1 MLGKNSQF
9 LIVLMCVLAETVTG
23 TTFTVTTRNDTHD
36 IFPGD
41 GVCVDHHHPDS
52 AFCSLRAAIEEAN
65 ARSGPDTVIIPFDTL
80 PVKLFLGTLHVN
92 DDSTVI
98 IGRNQTVIDAINN
111 PAFSSALQISSD
123 YNSIKGVTVKRSRNH
138 GLLIEGK
145 NNTIGGGSTEERNI
159 IIGNGIDN
167 ENACGLYITGSEA
180 MENVVTGNFIGMYD
194 NGTRTDGNRNG
205 LGIAD
210 RANRNY
216 IGGLLPGEKNLISG
230 NKNYGIIITDG
241 AYENLVYNNYIGP
254 DMTGGAGA
262 GNGRG
267 GIKITSAAHHNQVG
281 ADSYESGNLISL
293 NNGNG
298 IEISGY
304 LTDYNLIQSN
314 YIGTDITGIFPLGNK
329 SAGITISAGARYNLI
344 GGTYAVTGNLISG
357 NAADGVLI
365 TGSGTVSNTIAGNI
379 IGADYRVG
387 GYVSNGTV
395 FGAGVTISDNAS
407 ENIIGGYL
415 ESDRNIISG
424 NEYYGV
430 YLTGSG
436 TSYNKIIGNYI
447 GVNATGTSSLYNG
460 SGVVLRYGA
469 KNNQIGGSRSGEG
482 NVISGNRGDIFPFSA
497 GVIIYDT
504 GTDYN
509 RVIGNLIGTSVDT
522 TRALRNGIA
531 GVIIGNGAR
540 FNVIGGNEPGEANI
554 IAGNG
559 SGSYLPSVGRGVY
572 IFGEGTRNN
581 RITGNY
587 IGTAPNNLLTIGNQG
602 HGIGIGDGACENDIG
617 GQTSFDGNLVAANKG
632 HGIFITGPATHSN
645 TLRYNCIHTNDSLGI
660 ALRNQAQNN
669 IVPPILT
676 EIAADYISG
685 YNAPAGGTVDIY
697 LAAPDPSGHGEGR
710 AWLASAE
717 ADSLGFFEVMLP
729 TPLSIM
735 DTLTAVVTD
744 SMGNTSEFALN
755 AVQNIFTGI
764 SEPEYDPRPKTY
776 SLSPNYPNPFNPQ
789 TLIEYHLP
797 QTSRVKLMIYNT
809 LGQRVKILV
818 NETQKAGTYQVK
830 WNGTD
835 DNGQKVSSGIYLYRI
850 EMNHFTQTRKM
861 LLLK

>member
-1 MLGKNSQF
+1 MA
-9 LIVLMCVLAETVTG
+9 LICMLAETVTAA
-23 TTFTVTTRNDTHD
+23 TFTVTTRNDTHD

-41 GVCVDHHHPDS
+41 GVCVDYYHPDS
-52 AFCSLRAAIEEAN
+52 AFCSLRAAVEEAN
-65 ARSGPDTVIIPFDTL
+65 ARPGPDTVFIPFDTL
-80 PVKLFLGTLHVN
+80 PIKLSLGTLHVT
-92 DDSTVI
+92 DDSTTI
-98 IGRNQTVIDAINN
+98 IGCNQTVIDAVNN
-111 PAFSSALQISSD
+111 PAFSSALYISSD

-145 NNTIGGGSTEERNI
+145 NNTIGGVSGEERNI
-159 IIGNGIDN
+159 IIGSGIDN
-167 ENACGLYITGSEA
+167 ENACGLYITGPEA
-180 MENVVTGNFIGMYD
+180 VENVVTGNFIGMYD

-205 LGIAD
+205 LGLAD
-210 RANRNY
+210 RANHNH
-216 IGGLLPGEKNLISG
+216 IGGLLPEEINLVSG

-241 AYENLVYNNYIGP
+241 AYENFVYNNYIGP
-254 DMTGGAGA
+254 DITGGAGA

-267 GIKITSAAHHNQVG
+267 GIKITSAAHHNKVG
-281 ADSYESGNLISL
+281 ADSYESGNLISF

-314 YIGTDITGIFPLGNK
+314 YIGTDITGIFALGNK
-329 SAGITISAGARYNLI
+329 SAGITVSAGARYNLI

-365 TGSGTVSNTIAGNI
+365 TGSGTVSNTVAGNI
-379 IGADYRVG
+379 IGANYRVA
-387 GYVSNGTV
+387 GYVGNGTV
-395 FGAGVTISDNAS
+395 FGAGVTISENAS
-407 ENIIGGYL
+407 ENTIGGKL
-415 ESDRNIISG
+415 EGDRNIISG

-469 KNNQIGGSRSGEG
+469 KNNQVGGSRNGEG

-497 GVIIYDT
+497 GVIIYDA

-540 FNVIGGNEPGEANI
+540 SNVIGGTESGEANV

-559 SGSYLPSVGRGVY
+559 SGSYLPTVGRGVH

-587 IGTAPNNLLTIGNQG
+587 IGSAPNNLLTIGNQG
-602 HGIGIGDGACENDIG
+602 HGIGIGDGACDNNIG
-617 GQTSFDGNLVAANKG
+617 GQTSFDGNLIAANKG
-632 HGIFITGPATHSN
+632 HGILITGPATYSN
-645 TLRYNCIHTNDSLGI
+645 TLRYNHIHTNDSLGI

-669 IVPPILT
+669 IVAPMLT
-676 EIAADYISG
+676 EIAANYISG
-685 YNAPAGGTVDIY
+685 HNAPAGGTVDIY
-697 LAAPDPSGHGEGR
+697 LAAPDPSGYGEGKE
-710 AWLASAE
+710 WLISTE
-717 ADSLGFFEVMLP
+717 ADSLGCFKVLLSA
-729 TPLSIM
+729 PLSLM
-735 DTLTAVVTD
+735 DTLTAVATD
-744 SMGNTSEFALN
+744 PMGNTSEFSLN
-755 AVQNIFTGI
+755 TVQNIFTGI
-764 SEPEYDPRPKTY
+764 SEPESDLRPEVY
-776 SLSPNYPNPFNPQ
+776 SLSPNYPNPFNPLS
-789 TLIEYHLP
+789 LIEYHLP
-797 QTSRVKLMIYNT
+797 RTSRVQLMIYNS

-818 NETQKAGTYQVK
+818 NETQKDGTYLVK

-850 EMNHFTQTRKM
+850 EADHFIQTRKM